1 MRASKRRNSQLN
13 VGMKKSINIIV
24 FVVLA
29 VVVIGAGVWYS
40 GKVSEE
46 SRTAIIA
53 QGTAAQQAQLKIMQN
68 FKIDDVVVGTGD
80 EAKNGDMVTVNYTG
94 TLDDGTKFDSSYN
107 PGRTPFSFPLGEDQ
121 VIKGWDLG
129 VLGMKVGGKRT
140 LVIPPELGYGARGA
154 GSIIPPNAT
163 LHFTVELLSV
173 ATSSAGQ

>member
-1 MRASKRRNSQLN
+1 
-13 VGMKKSINIIV
+13 MKKSINIII

-29 VVVIGAGVWYS
+29 VIIIGAGVWYS

-46 SRTAIIA
+46 SQNTIVA
-53 QGTAAQQAQLKIMQN
+53 QGTAAEQAQSQIMQN
-68 FKIDDVVVGTGD
+68 LKIEDTVVGTGA

-94 TLDDGTKFDSSYN
+94 TLDDGTKFDSSLN
-107 PGRTPFSFPLGEDQ
+107 PGRTPFSFPLGTGQ

-129 VLGMKVGGKRT
+129 VLGMKVGGKRILT
-140 LVIPPELGYGARGA
+140 IPPELGYGEKGA